1 MKKRPR
7 SIDTARP
14 VHNNPALST
23 GRFNDNIIK
32 QEMRKSGEKEWR
44 TVTCGAEY
52 DL

>member
-1 MKKRPR
+1 MKTRPR

-23 GRFNDNIIK
+23 GRFNDNMIY
-32 QEMRKSGEKEWR
+32 QEKEEKEKECA